1 MYLFEDTKFS
11 CNFCGSDTIFGV
23 PEDNPNRAQTL
34 GLTWSHTFSP
44 TVLNQIK
51 GGYVRRKANFVD
63 PGSEGIPEFFTIDAL
78 VAGFGASTAIPQFFT
93 ENQFQGKDDLSV
105 TKGRHSLKFGG
116 EYRRTRNGSS
126 FQADRNGNFASWSV
140 EDLITDGMFT
150 DQVDNYFG
158 SGANG
163 YGGWYYAGAAVNP
176 TNGQLPDFY
185 RGYRANEVGAYA
197 QDDWRVSN
205 HLTLNLGLRWEYF
218 GPPHNFKKDIDSN
231 YYFGTPVTP
240 ITNCVTSAGVPVNC
254 NANPFLPVNSPFY
267 AYEATARPE
276 VRNTSLWNKDLNNF
290 APRVGFAWD
299 TLGTQKFVIRGGFGI
314 FYDRLYNNVFE
325 NIRFNAPFYAD
336 ETAGVFVSGVALG
349 PLKQPG
355 LMTIPFN
362 SNARFIDPTL
372 FPNGLPKPIPRHIDQ
387 NLVTA
392 YYEQYNFGTQ
402 YELAKDFALEA
413 NYVGT
418 LGRKLIGILNRN
430 TYDGR
435 TSGAGPSIRPNPT
448 INSDNARGN
457 FYSSNYNALNLT
469 LRKRFSHGLSFNA
482 NYTYAKALDELSD
495 VFRSKTAQIS
505 ATDVQNIHYD
515 YGPANFDI
523 RHRVVAASTMTCPC

>member
-1 MYLFEDTKFS
+1 M
-11 CNFCGSDTIFGV
+11 
-23 PEDNPNRAQTL
+23 
-34 GLTWSHTFSP
+34 
-44 TVLNQIK
+44 
-51 GGYVRRKANFVD
+51 
-63 PGSEGIPEFFTIDAL
+63 
-78 VAGFGASTAIPQFFT
+78 
-93 ENQFQGKDDLSV
+93 
-105 TKGRHSLKFGG
+105 
-116 EYRRTRNGSS
+116 
-126 FQADRNGNFASWSV
+126 
-140 EDLITDGMFT
+140 
-150 DQVDNYFG
+150 
-158 SGANG
+158 
-163 YGGWYYAGAAVNP
+163 
-176 TNGQLPDFY
+176 
-185 RGYRANEVGAYA
+185 
-197 QDDWRVSN
+197 
-205 HLTLNLGLRWEYF
+205 
-218 GPPHNFKKDIDSN
+218 
-231 YYFGTPVTP
+231 TP
-240 ITNCVTSAGVPVNC
+240 ITNCVTSAGVPINC

-495 VFRSKTAQIS
+495 VFRSKTA
-505 ATDVQNIHYD
+505 T
-515 YGPANFDI
+515 GWL
-523 RHRVVAASTMTCPC
+523 AASTMTCPC